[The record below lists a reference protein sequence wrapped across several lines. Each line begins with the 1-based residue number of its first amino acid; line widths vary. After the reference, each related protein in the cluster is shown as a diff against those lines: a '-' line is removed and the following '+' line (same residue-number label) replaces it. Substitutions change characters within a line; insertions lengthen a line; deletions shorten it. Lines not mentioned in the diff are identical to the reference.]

1 LKKESALHSFMKEEN
16 IESYDVFER
25 WLGEEK
31 EYLLGLKDSSKTD
44 VETLEMEY
52 VQRLVNLDASRLA
65 LFSPNL
71 RSAKSTFRAKYQV
84 LSGAAKNARRDDAPY
99 TPGVSK
105 AEVARR
111 HGKEKMDKDLEIV
124 QELEDRLE
132 ISDRWTVDSPQWAPT
147 VLELKKQKY
156 RQALDAME
164 LLIVERIFELTK
176 MNQSQTGESSNL
188 R

>member
-52 VQRLVNLDASRLA
+52 VQRLVNLDASRPA

-147 VLELKKQKY
+147 VLELKKRKY